1 MGQLVD
7 LITAPE
13 DKVDLSKFSLER
25 YAFPLPLFLSLSN
38 NTEQPPHN
46 SHLQNRL
53 LLLLSPRRVRHAIQ
67 QHPLVT

>member
-13 DKVDLSKFSLER
+13 DKVGLSKFYLER
-25 YAFPLPLFLSLSN
+25 YAFSFPSFSLS

-46 SHLQNRL
+46 SHLQKRL
-53 LLLLSPRRVRHAIQ
+53 LLLLPPRRVCHAIQ
-67 QHPLVT
+67 QHPLIT